1 MEVSN
6 IFRIFAPRNQNNNTM
21 AAKTIVIAN
30 HKGGVG
36 KTTTVAA
43 LASALSSSGLRVLMV
58 DLDAQCNLTETF
70 FPEYQG
76 RSIYDAID
84 DGKDLPIVSCNNAFL
99 HLVPAAEDLIAA
111 DIDFMNTD
119 KHILQNLLD
128 EVKDEYDFIL
138 IDTPPAIGI
147 VSIMALVAG
156 SSLIVPATP
165 EKYSVQGLQRLLKAV
180 GNVRKGFGGTIEFI
194 GMVITRYEQ
203 NAAAHKYCE
212 DALEEQFPG
221 LVFHTRIRKNIK
233 VVDSQLAGR
242 ELLEYSPKS
251 AAALDYKSLAIEL
264 LTKVK

>member
-1 MEVSN
+1 
-6 IFRIFAPRNQNNNTM
+6 M

-43 LASALSSSGLRVLMV
+43 LASAFSASGLRVLMI

-70 FPEYQG
+70 FPDYNG

-84 DGKDLPIVSCNNAFL
+84 EGKDLPIVCCENAFL

-111 DIDFMNTD
+111 DIDFMDTD
-119 KHILQNLLD
+119 KHILLNMLD
-128 EVKDEYDFIL
+128 KVKEDYDYIM

-156 SSLIVPATP
+156 TSLVVPATP

-180 GNVRKGFGGTIEFI
+180 GNVQKGFGGSIEFV
-194 GMVITRYEQ
+194 GLVLTRYEQ
-203 NAAAHKYCE
+203 NAAAHKFCE
-212 DALEEQFPG
+212 EQLEAQFPG
-221 LVFHTRIRKNIK
+221 KVFHTRIRKNIK
-233 VVDSQLAGR
+233 VVDSQLANQS
-242 ELLEYSPKS
+242 LLEYSPKS

-264 LTKVK
+264 LSKVK